1 MMFASFISSSLFSS
15 RSVHATTVKK
25 KLSFSFYNSFS
36 CGMDPFSHPCSFQN
50 LLNSQQPNTSFSFAS
65 LVWFVVNVELWSGMD
80 SCDVVVSVGLFCDP
94 VTQGQHVTQGDSM
107 RQ

>member
-1 MMFASFISSSLFSS
+1 
-15 RSVHATTVKK
+15 
-25 KLSFSFYNSFS
+25 
-36 CGMDPFSHPCSFQN
+36 MDPFSHPCSFQN

-65 LVWFVVNVELWSGMD
+65 REPSIELSASDAWSGMD